1 MEQTYYQPS
10 YVAGKEVATGYP
22 PPDQQQFT
30 NGYGYNN
37 TGIGSVSPHT
47 AGYAH
52 DPPQTA
58 PTSSGAKRSTCLA
71 LLLATMILLAAVIGL
86 GAGLGVSQRNLHKT
100 QADLAR
106 ATASPSA
113 ATTGSVTATPA
124 STGSA
129 TSSSASASATADA
142 SNIICP
148 KNNDTVYTAAT
159 DSKQFRELCG
169 IDYGDGEAESVGSVK
184 TTSMD
189 ACMDAVCDLRD
200 QIISPAASIKFL
212 PRVFRSRSK

>member
-1 MEQTYYQPS
+1 MNPQYQGAQGQVPMEQTYYQPS
-10 YVAGKEVATGYP
+10 YDAGKEVATGYSS
-22 PPDQQQFT
+22 PDQQQVT
-30 NGYGYNN
+30 SGYGYNN
-37 TGIGSVSPHT
+37 TGNSVSPQT

-52 DPPQTA
+52 DPPPIA

-71 LLLATMILLAAVIGL
+71 LLVATIILLASVIGL

-113 ATTGSVTATPA
+113 ATTVTVTATPA
-124 STGSA
+124 STGSR

-169 IDYGDGEAESVGSVK
+169 IDYSDGEAESVGSV
-184 TTSMD
+184 TTTNSD
-189 ACMDAVCDLRD
+189 FSKVQKR
-200 QIISPAASIKFL
+200 AALSSG
-212 PRVFRSRSK
+212 RA